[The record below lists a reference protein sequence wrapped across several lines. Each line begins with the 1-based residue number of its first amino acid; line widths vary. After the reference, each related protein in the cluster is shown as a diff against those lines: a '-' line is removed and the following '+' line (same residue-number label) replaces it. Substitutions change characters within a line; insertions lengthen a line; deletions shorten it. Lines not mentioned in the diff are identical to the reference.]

1 MSQPITVYRVA
12 DGVEETFYAPRYV
25 AELVAAGLYSYDPV
39 TVEPPAAP
47 VPALTEDEP
56 ATEKESAA
64 PKPQAPARPR
74 RKGQAL

>member
-39 TVEPPAAP
+39 TVEPPVPP
-47 VPALTEDEP
+47 VPALTEK
-56 ATEKESAA
+56 ATEEETAA

>member
-1 MSQPITVYRVA
+1 MSQPITVYRVT
-12 DGVEETFYAPRYV
+12 DGAEETFYAPRYV

-39 TVEPPAAP
+39 MVETPAAP
-47 VPALTEDEP
+47 VPALTEK
-56 ATEKESAA
+56 ATEEETAA